1 VKDEKEDVLDREKYD
16 GGKTKTRA
24 KDVFTKDTPQAS
36 PQKHPPGHQRSG
48 AVRCCCTLF
57 AASPYHSYA
66 AGVTDGSAKRIFL
79 PGDLNR

>member
-36 PQKHPPGHQRSG
+36 PQKHPPGTNAVVLSAA
-48 AVRCCCTLF
+48 AVRYLQQAHTIRMLQ
-57 AASPYHSYA
+57 
-66 AGVTDGSAKRIFL
+66 G
-79 PGDLNR
+79 